1 MRIPG
6 HLRRCADLKLNLQS
20 YKPATRVR
28 KGKEERK
35 MNRNKIG
42 LLAFAVAVLSVGAWA
57 GTTARVEQGV
67 LQGTQEGNLTVYRGV
82 PFATPPVGDLRWR
95 APQPAASWQ
104 GVRLADKFAPQCV
117 QGGFG
122 PPDANGPKTSE
133 DCLYLNIWT
142 PAKSPSAKVPVLVWI
157 YGGGFN
163 AGGTS
168 VPTYSGEVLA
178 RKGVVLVSI
187 AYRVGP
193 LGFLAHPE
201 LSAESSHHVSG
212 NYGLLDM
219 IAALEWVRKNIGA
232 FGGDPNKVTIFGESA
247 GGIAVSMLCASPLAN
262 GLFDRAISESGGS
275 FGPPRPAGAPG
286 ENMRPLAIA
295 EKNGLEFAMNAGAG
309 SIADLRKIP
318 AEKLLGAARGLAW
331 PNIDGWVIPTDQYTM
346 YSNRQFNDVP
356 VLIGYNSDEGAS
368 FSHDP
373 SPRAYIEG
381 VRRRYGPFADSL
393 LKAYPVGE
401 TTVPKT
407 ARDLTRDAAFGWQ
420 TWIWAKLQSRLGK
433 SKVYYY
439 YFDQHPQAPANSPQ
453 PDLGAPHGR
462 EVAYVFGHLNEW
474 KDEQPTPEDHAI
486 SDAMATYWTNFA
498 KYGNPNGKGMPKWPA
513 FSEGTPELMYF
524 AGTSHTGPVPNE
536 PGLKALD
543 AYFAWRRSAEGA
555 RASAVEDARPAAT
568 NVYGAIFPRVL
579 PDKSVVFQ
587 FKAPGARS
595 VAVDII
601 GKQYSMTRDADGVW
615 TGATPPLV
623 AGFHYYQLVVDGLR
637 QNDPNSHT
645 YFGVGKDFSGIEI
658 PEEGVGYYMA
668 RDVPHGDVRIRSY
681 HSNVTGAWRRCLIYT
696 PPDYDTNP
704 TARYPVLYLQHGMG
718 EDETGWIFQ
727 GHANLILDNLIA
739 AGKAV
744 PMIVVMDNGYAS
756 RPAGPFAPA
765 SADPIGDVKAF
776 EDVIVK
782 DVITM
787 IDASF
792 RTVPDRDH
800 RAMAGLSMGANQALH
815 IATDNLDTF
824 AYMAGFS
831 GTMNG
836 LSTEPLDPATA
847 FNGVFKDGPA
857 FNARVK
863 LLWLGMGTEEPNPF
877 PGAIGSFRAML
888 DLAGVKYV
896 YFSSPG
902 TAHEWLTWRRDLN
915 DFAPRLFR

>member
-1 MRIPG
+1 
-6 HLRRCADLKLNLQS
+6 
-20 YKPATRVR
+20 
-28 KGKEERK
+28 
-35 MNRNKIG
+35 
-42 LLAFAVAVLSVGAWA
+42 
-57 GTTARVEQGV
+57 
-67 LQGTQEGNLTVYRGV
+67 
-82 PFATPPVGDLRWR
+82 
-95 APQPAASWQ
+95 
-104 GVRLADKFAPQCV
+104 
-117 QGGFG
+117 
-122 PPDANGPKTSE
+122 
-133 DCLYLNIWT
+133 
-142 PAKSPSAKVPVLVWI
+142 
-157 YGGGFN
+157 
-163 AGGTS
+163 
-168 VPTYSGEVLA
+168 
-178 RKGVVLVSI
+178 
-187 AYRVGP
+187 
-193 LGFLAHPE
+193 
-201 LSAESSHHVSG
+201 
-212 NYGLLDM
+212 
-219 IAALEWVRKNIGA
+219 
-232 FGGDPNKVTIFGESA
+232 
-247 GGIAVSMLCASPLAN
+247 
-262 GLFDRAISESGGS
+262 
-275 FGPPRPAGAPG
+275 
-286 ENMRPLAIA
+286 
-295 EKNGLEFAMNAGAG
+295 
-309 SIADLRKIP
+309 LRKLP

-331 PNIDGWVIPTDQYTM
+331 PNIDGWVIPTDQYM
-346 YSNRQFNDVP
+346 IYSNRQFNDVP

-368 FSHDP
+368 FSRDT
-373 SPRAYIEG
+373 SPREYIEG
-381 VRRRYGPFADSL
+381 VRRRYDSFADSL
-393 LKAYPVGE
+393 LKVYPVGE

-407 ARDLTRDAAFGWQ
+407 ARDLTRDAAFGWH
-420 TWIWAKLQSRLGK
+420 TWIWAELQSRLGK
-433 SKVYYY
+433 SRVYYY

-462 EVAYVFGHLNEW
+462 EVAYVFGHLNEF
-474 KDEQPTPEDHAI
+474 KNEQPTPEDHAI

-498 KYGNPNGKGMPKWPA
+498 KYGDPNGKGMPKWPA
-513 FSEGTPELMYF
+513 FSEETPELMYF
-524 AGTSHTGPVPNE
+524 AGTPHTGPVPNE

-555 RASAVEDARPAAT
+555 RASVVEDARPAAT
-568 NVYGAIFPRVL
+568 NVHGAIFPRVL
-579 PDKSVVFQ
+579 PDKSAVFQ

-595 VAVDII
+595 VAVDIM
-601 GKQYSMTRDADGVW
+601 GKQYPMICDADGIW
-615 TGATPPLV
+615 TGSTPPLV
-623 AGFHYYQLVVDGLR
+623 PGFHYYQLVVDGVR
-637 QNDPNSHT
+637 QNDPDSHT

-658 PEEGVGYYMA
+658 PEDGVGYYMA

-681 HSNVTGAWRRCLIYT
+681 HSQVTGAWRRCLIYT

-739 AGKAV
+739 AARAV

-756 RPAGPFAPA
+756 RPAGPFGPAP
-765 SADPIGDVKAF
+765 ADPIGDFRAF
-776 EDVIVK
+776 EDVILK
-782 DVITM
+782 DVIPM

-800 RAMAGLSMGANQALH
+800 RAMAGLSMGANQALQ
-815 IATDNLDTF
+815 IATDNLGTF

-888 DLAGVKYV
+888 DKAGVKYV